1 MNLRQLA
8 AKVLVSVIK
17 DGQSLTS
24 ALDSHIPN
32 DLEPQGKAFVQA
44 LCYGVCRYYHQ
55 LQFVLSQLLNK
66 PLKNKDCDINALML
80 AGLYQLQFMRVK
92 PHAAVSET
100 VAAARKKAWAKS
112 LINAVLRQFQRRQQE
127 FEILEQH
134 SPGAFYSHPDWMIE
148 AIGQDWPQYS
158 RSILTANNQ
167 AAPMVIRVNVQRT
180 TTDDYLRLLEE
191 NGLVGEKLQ
200 HCDTAIELQQAVPV
214 DKLPGFFKGLVSVQ
228 DLAAQLAAHILNAQP
243 GDKVADLCAAP
254 GGKTAAVLERQA
266 ELSTLYAVDVDG
278 ERLQKIEDNLQRLGL
293 QAELQQADASQPG
306 AWSEGKLFD
315 KILLDAPCS
324 ALGVIRRHPDIK
336 ILRRD
341 SDIPVLAETQ
351 RKMLSLAWQ
360 LLAPGGVLLY
370 ATCSVL
376 KQENEQQIEDFL
388 QTHEDAVEIKIAGD
402 WGVERLFG
410 RQSLMLDG
418 KMDGF
423 YYAKLQ
429 KVV

>member
-402 WGVERLFG
+402 WGVERPFG